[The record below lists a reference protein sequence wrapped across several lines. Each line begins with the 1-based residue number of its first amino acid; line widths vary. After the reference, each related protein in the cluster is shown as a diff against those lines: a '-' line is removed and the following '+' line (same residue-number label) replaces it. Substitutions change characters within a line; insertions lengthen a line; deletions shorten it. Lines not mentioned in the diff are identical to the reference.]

1 MSTSSLSVGST
12 TNAPITISGL
22 ASGLETTKIIAALMG
37 AEREPVTHLTDEE
50 AKLAAEQTQLSSIQT
65 SLQQLS
71 FSASEF
77 SLPSLF
83 ESAQTVTSSEPQR
96 VSASSSTGAGV
107 GGYEIN
113 VTQLA
118 NSSQRSFTFTSPT
131 SEQALTIEGQEF
143 KLKAGESAKEF
154 ASSINANSKAPVYAA
169 VLEGGTLV
177 LSSRA
182 TGDTGEEFIKVS
194 DAGGALAEKAGTAKQ
209 GKDAEFEVDGVPG
222 SSNSNTVTDAIPGV
236 TLTLGGLTP
245 NGPVTINV
253 EPPGPNASVVEAQ
266 VQSFVKLY
274 NSTVEAIQTQLQT
287 KPPTKFTSTSEYG
300 TGILFGDV
308 ELTGLLD
315 GMRETMYEPIAGLPT
330 EMSSPFDIGI
340 STGAASGSGGSSE
353 ASLEGL
359 LTLDPAKLTEAV
371 KSNPAGVEKMLQQW
385 SQNLQT
391 QIDTVGAPGGA
402 LEARSNGDG
411 TQITQ
416 LSSQINTM
424 NEMLAQ
430 REKALQKTYAE
441 LESVISR
448 NTTQSDWL
456 TSQEESLSKS
466 GV

>member
-1 MSTSSLSVGST
+1 MSTSGLSVGSST
-12 TNAPITISGL
+12 SSPITITGL

-50 AKLAAEQTQLSSIQT
+50 AKLAAEQTQLSSIQS
-65 SLQQLS
+65 SLQQLA

-83 ESAQTVTSSEPQR
+83 ESAQSVTSSEPQR
-96 VSASSSTGAGV
+96 VSASSSSGAGV
-107 GGYEIN
+107 GGYE
-113 VTQLA
+113 VTVTRLA
-118 NSSQRSFTFTSPT
+118 NSSQRSFTFTSPA
-131 SEQALTIEGQEF
+131 SEQTLTIEGQEF
-143 KLKAGESAKEF
+143 KLKAGESAKEL
-154 ASSINANSKAPVYAA
+154 ASSINTNSTAPVYAA
-169 VLEGGTLV
+169 VLENGTLV

-182 TGDTGEEFIKVS
+182 TGNTGPEFIKVS
-194 DAGGALAEKAGTAKQ
+194 GAALTEVAGTAKE
-209 GKDAEFEVDGVPG
+209 GRDAEFEVDGVPG
-222 SSNSNTVTDAIPGV
+222 TSSSNTVTSAIPGV

-245 NGPVTINV
+245 NGPVTIDV

-274 NSTVEAIQTQLQT
+274 NSTVETIQTQLQT
-287 KPPTKFTSTSEYG
+287 KPPTKYESTSEYG

-315 GMRETMYEPIAGLPT
+315 NMRVTMYEPIAGLPT

-340 STGAASGSGGSSE
+340 STGSASGSGGSSG

-359 LTLDPAKLTEAV
+359 LTLEPAKLAEAV
-371 KSNPAGVEKMLQQW
+371 KANPAGVEKMLQQW
-385 SQNLQT
+385 SQSLQT
-391 QIDTVGAPGGA
+391 QINTVGAPGGA
-402 LEARSNGDG
+402 LEVRVNGDG
-411 TQITQ
+411 TEVTG
-416 LSSQINTM
+416 LASQISSM

-430 REKALQKTYAE
+430 REKSLQRTYAE

-456 TSQEESLSKS
+456 TSQEESLNKS
-466 GV
+466 GI

>member
-37 AEREPVTHLTDEE
+37 AEREPVTHLSDEQ
-50 AKLAAEQTQLSSIQT
+50 AKLAAEQTQLLSIQT

-83 ESAQTVTSSEPQR
+83 ESAQSVTSSEPQR
-96 VSASSSTGAGV
+96 VSASSSSGAGV
-107 GGYEIN
+107 GGYEVN

-131 SEQALTIEGQEF
+131 SEQTLTIEGQEF

-154 ASSINANSKAPVYAA
+154 ASSINTNSKAPVYAA
-169 VLEGGTLV
+169 VLEDGTLV
-177 LSSRA
+177 LSSRV
-182 TGDTGEEFIKVS
+182 TGNTGAEFIKVS
-194 DAGGALAEKAGTAKQ
+194 DAGGALTEKAGTAKE
-209 GKDAEFEVDGVPG
+209 GKDAEFEVDGVAG
-222 SSNSNTVTDAIPGV
+222 TSSSNTVTSAIPGV

-245 NGPVTINV
+245 NGPVTIDV

-274 NSTVEAIQTQLQT
+274 NSTVEAIQVQLQT
-287 KPPTKFTSTSEYG
+287 KPPAKFSSTSEYG

-315 GMRETMYEPIAGLPT
+315 GMRATMYEPISGLPT
-330 EMSSPFDIGI
+330 EMSSPFNIGI
-340 STGAASGSGGSSE
+340 STGSATGSGGSSE
-353 ASLEGL
+353 GSLEGL
-359 LTLDPAKLTEAV
+359 LTLEPAKLSEAV
-371 KSNPAGVEKMLQQW
+371 KANPAGVEKMLQQW

-391 QIDTVGAPGGA
+391 QINTVGAPGGA
-402 LEARSNGDG
+402 LEVRANGDG

-424 NEMLAQ
+424 NEQLAQ
-430 REKALQKTYAE
+430 REKSLQRTYAE

-466 GV
+466 GI

>member
-1 MSTSSLSVGST
+1 MSTSGLSVGSST
-12 TNAPITISGL
+12 SSPITITGL

-50 AKLAAEQTQLSSIQT
+50 AKLAAEQTQLSSIQS
-65 SLQQLS
+65 SLQQLA

-83 ESAQTVTSSEPQR
+83 ESAQSVTSSEPQR
-96 VSASSSTGAGV
+96 VSASSSSGAGV
-107 GGYEIN
+107 GGYE
-113 VTQLA
+113 VTVTRLA
-118 NSSQRSFTFTSPT
+118 NSSQRSFTFTSPV
-131 SEQALTIEGQEF
+131 SEQTLTIEGQEF
-143 KLKAGESAKEF
+143 KLKAGESAKEL
-154 ASSINANSKAPVYAA
+154 ASSINTNSTAPVYAA
-169 VLEGGTLV
+169 VLENGTLV

-182 TGDTGEEFIKVS
+182 TGNTGPEFIKVS
-194 DAGGALAEKAGTAKQ
+194 GAALTEVAGTAKE
-209 GKDAEFEVDGVPG
+209 GRDAEFEVDGVAG
-222 SSNSNTVTDAIPGV
+222 TSSSNTVTSAIPGV

-245 NGPVTINV
+245 NGPVTIDV

-274 NSTVEAIQTQLQT
+274 NSTVETIQTQLQT
-287 KPPTKFTSTSEYG
+287 KPPTKYESTSEYG

-315 GMRETMYEPIAGLPT
+315 NMRVTMYEPIAGLPT

-340 STGAASGSGGSSE
+340 STGSASGSGGSSG

-359 LTLDPAKLTEAV
+359 LTLEPAKLAEAV
-371 KSNPAGVEKMLQQW
+371 KANPAGVEKMLQHW
-385 SQNLQT
+385 SQSLQT

-402 LEARSNGDG
+402 LEVRVNGDG
-411 TQITQ
+411 TEVTG
-416 LSSQINTM
+416 LASQISSM

-430 REKALQKTYAE
+430 REKSLQRTYAE

-456 TSQEESLSKS
+456 TSQEESLNKS
-466 GV
+466 GI

>member
-1 MSTSSLSVGST
+1 MSTSGLSVGSST
-12 TNAPITISGL
+12 SSPITISGL

-50 AKLAAEQTQLSSIQT
+50 AKLAAEQTQLSSVQS
-65 SLQQLS
+65 SLQQLA
-71 FSASEF
+71 FSAAEF

-107 GGYEIN
+107 GGYEVS
-113 VTQLA
+113 VTRLA
-118 NSSQRSFTFTSPT
+118 NSSQRSFTFTSPA
-131 SEQALTIEGQEF
+131 SEQTLAIEGQEF

-154 ASSINANSKAPVYAA
+154 ASSINTNTKAPVYAA
-169 VLEGGTLV
+169 VLENGTLV

-182 TGDTGEEFIKVS
+182 TGNTGAEFIKVS
-194 DAGGALAEKAGTAKQ
+194 GAALTEQAGTARE
-209 GKDAEFEVDGVPG
+209 GKDAEFEVDGVAG
-222 SSNSNTVTDAIPGV
+222 TSSSNTVTNAIPGV

-245 NGPVTINV
+245 NGPVTIDV
-253 EPPGPNASVVEAQ
+253 APPGPNASAVEAQ

-287 KPPTKFTSTSEYG
+287 KPPSKYTSTSEYG

-315 GMRETMYEPIAGLPT
+315 NMRVTMYEPIAGLPT

-340 STGAASGSGGSSE
+340 STGSATGSGGSSG

-359 LTLDPAKLTEAV
+359 LTLEPAKLAEAV
-371 KSNPAGVEKMLQQW
+371 KANPTGVEKMLQQW
-385 SQNLQT
+385 SQSLQT
-391 QIDTVGAPGGA
+391 QINSVGAPGGT
-402 LEARSNGDG
+402 LEARVNGDG
-411 TQITQ
+411 TEVTG
-416 LSSQINTM
+416 LASQISSM

-430 REKALQKTYAE
+430 REKSLQRTYAE

-448 NTTQSDWL
+448 NSTQSDWL
-456 TSQEESLSKS
+456 TSQEESLNKS
-466 GV
+466 GI

>member
-1 MSTSSLSVGST
+1 MSTSGLSVGSST
-12 TNAPITISGL
+12 SSPITITGL

-50 AKLAAEQTQLSSIQT
+50 AKLAAEQTQLSSIQS
-65 SLQQLS
+65 SLQQLA

-83 ESAQTVTSSEPQR
+83 ESAQSVTSSEPQR
-96 VSASSSTGAGV
+96 VSASSSSGAGV
-107 GGYEIN
+107 GGYE
-113 VTQLA
+113 VTVTRLA
-118 NSSQRSFTFTSPT
+118 NSSQRSFTFTSPV
-131 SEQALTIEGQEF
+131 SEQTLTIEGQEF
-143 KLKAGESAKEF
+143 KLKAGESAKEL
-154 ASSINANSKAPVYAA
+154 ASSINTNSTATVYAA
-169 VLEGGTLV
+169 VLENGTLV

-182 TGDTGEEFIKVS
+182 TGNTGPEFIKVS
-194 DAGGALAEKAGTAKQ
+194 GAALTEVAGTAKE
-209 GKDAEFEVDGVPG
+209 GRDAEFEVDGVAG
-222 SSNSNTVTDAIPGV
+222 TSSSNTVTSAIPGV

-245 NGPVTINV
+245 NGPVTIDV

-274 NSTVEAIQTQLQT
+274 NSTVETIQTQLQT
-287 KPPTKFTSTSEYG
+287 KPPTKYESTSEYG

-315 GMRETMYEPIAGLPT
+315 NMRVTMYEPIAGLPT

-340 STGAASGSGGSSE
+340 STGSASGSGGSSG

-359 LTLDPAKLTEAV
+359 LTLEPAKLAEAV
-371 KSNPAGVEKMLQQW
+371 KANPAGVEKMLQQW
-385 SQNLQT
+385 SQSLQT
-391 QIDTVGAPGGA
+391 QINTVGAPGGA
-402 LEARSNGDG
+402 LEVRVNGDG
-411 TQITQ
+411 TEVTG
-416 LSSQINTM
+416 LASQISSM

-430 REKALQKTYAE
+430 REKSLQRTYAE

-456 TSQEESLSKS
+456 TSQEESLNKS
-466 GV
+466 GI

>member
-1 MSTSSLSVGST
+1 MSTSGLSVGSST
-12 TNAPITISGL
+12 SSPITITGL

-50 AKLAAEQTQLSSIQT
+50 AKLAAEQTQLSSIQS
-65 SLQQLS
+65 SLQQLA

-83 ESAQTVTSSEPQR
+83 ESAQSVTSSEPQR
-96 VSASSSTGAGV
+96 VSASSSSGAGV
-107 GGYEIN
+107 GGYE
-113 VTQLA
+113 VTVTRLA
-118 NSSQRSFTFTSPT
+118 NSSQRSFTFTSPA
-131 SEQALTIEGQEF
+131 SEQTLTIEGQEF
-143 KLKAGESAKEF
+143 KLKAGESAKEL
-154 ASSINANSKAPVYAA
+154 ASSINTNSTATIYAA
-169 VLEGGTLV
+169 VLENGTLV

-182 TGDTGEEFIKVS
+182 TGNTGPEFIKVS
-194 DAGGALAEKAGTAKQ
+194 GAALTEVAGTAKE
-209 GKDAEFEVDGVPG
+209 GRDAEFEVDGVAG
-222 SSNSNTVTDAIPGV
+222 TSSSNTVTSAIPGV

-245 NGPVTINV
+245 NGPVTIDV

-274 NSTVEAIQTQLQT
+274 NSTVETIQTQLQT
-287 KPPTKFTSTSEYG
+287 KPPTKYESTSEYG

-315 GMRETMYEPIAGLPT
+315 NMRVTMYEPIAGLPT

-340 STGAASGSGGSSE
+340 STGSASGSGGSSG

-359 LTLDPAKLTEAV
+359 LTLEPAKLAEAV
-371 KSNPAGVEKMLQQW
+371 KANPAGVEKMLQQW
-385 SQNLQT
+385 SQSLQT
-391 QIDTVGAPGGA
+391 QINTVGAPGGA
-402 LEARSNGDG
+402 LEVRVNGDG
-411 TQITQ
+411 TEVTG
-416 LSSQINTM
+416 LASQISSM

-430 REKALQKTYAE
+430 REKSLQRTYAE

-456 TSQEESLSKS
+456 TSQEESLNKS
-466 GV
+466 GI